1 MYLIINSLFSL
12 TSILL
17 IGILTNN
24 TILTES
30 CLKRLH
36 IFISTYSLGKNNKFC
51 KELND
56 LIVYS
61 GKSYSLL

>member
-12 TSILL
+12 TFILL
-17 IGILTNN
+17 IGIITNN

-30 CLKRLH
+30 CLERPY
-36 IFISTYSLGKNNKFC
+36 IFISAYSLGETNKFC

-56 LIVYS
+56 LIIYS
-61 GKSYSLL
+61 EKSYSLL